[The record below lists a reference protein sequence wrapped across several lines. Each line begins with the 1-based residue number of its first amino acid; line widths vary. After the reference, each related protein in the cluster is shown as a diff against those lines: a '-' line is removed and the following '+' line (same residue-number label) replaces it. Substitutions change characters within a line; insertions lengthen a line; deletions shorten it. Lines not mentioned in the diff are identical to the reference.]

1 MSQKDHVLLKLWPV
15 LGSHVESLLCLE
27 IGYSEKGGHCLII
40 RKGML
45 TWCEIL
51 HRSPNGSSSYNLA
64 VVSPPHIH
72 TRVCTH
78 IYTHVCTYINALP
91 HIYAHACMCIAVHEC
106 MHTHTH
112 VFTCKHTYSNTSQL
126 VDLPVVASEQFQGSG
141 SCPATELRPP
151 LAWLFHGFSGV
162 FQLMMVRSMTPVPPR
177 Y

>member
-1 MSQKDHVLLKLWPV
+1 
-15 LGSHVESLLCLE
+15 
-27 IGYSEKGGHCLII
+27 
-40 RKGML
+40 ML

-64 VVSPPHIH
+64 VVSPPHRH
-72 TRVCTH
+72 THVCTH

-91 HIYAHACMCIAVHEC
+91 HIYTRACMCIVAHEC
-106 MHTHTH
+106 MHTHAH
-112 VFTCKHTYSNTSQL
+112 VFTCKHTYSNASQL

-162 FQLMMVRSMTPVPPR
+162 FQLMMAYDPSSSKILTRNPWKLPPYIPTHTRSHVVACEHTQLLEGDKG
-177 Y
+177 